1 MGNPASRHTSIM
13 QLRDLIYKNH
23 FEMTY
28 RVGVNRIGM
37 GKNYEV
43 KYLRFIK
50 VQ

>member
-1 MGNPASRHTSIM
+1 MGDSTFGQPSPM

-28 RVGVNRIGM
+28 KFGVNIKGM
-37 GKNYEV
+37 GSSYEL

>member
-1 MGNPASRHTSIM
+1 MGSTSSRYASPL

-28 RVGVNRIGM
+28 RVGVNIKGM
-37 GKNYEV
+37 GINYEL

>member
-1 MGNPASRHTSIM
+1 MGNSTFRHYASL

-28 RVGVNRIGM
+28 RVGVNIKGM
-37 GKNYEV
+37 GINYEL